1 MDRFAD
7 PRSNRPSDARSS
19 GPAGCHCE
27 NDLSRETGS
36 AFGIGQAAAHDPS
49 CPDAG
54 HEGHAGVH
62 DRDHLCHLR
71 RPAAL
76 GRSTPPLYGC
86 EAGGRSIPQT
96 TRSNYKPRQL
106 KDALPPI
113 FDSSRSHRLVR
124 CLCVSCWTFL
134 LQIFSRR
141 PIRSHAAGE
150 MIESSPVAD
159 LVSLCIDDAV
169 FS

>member
-1 MDRFAD
+1 MTSAKTSDKKRARLDRQ
-7 PRSNRPSDARSS
+7 SS
-19 GPAGCHCE
+19 VRWMGEE
-27 NDLSRETGS
+27 NPPPPPP
-36 AFGIGQAAAHDPS
+36 Q
-49 CPDAG
+49 
-54 HEGHAGVH
+54 
-62 DRDHLCHLR
+62 LC
-71 RPAAL
+71 L

-113 FDSSRSHRLVR
+113 FDSSRSNRLVR

-150 MIESSPVAD
+150 MIESPPVAD